1 MKKTL
6 FVTLCIFCLVAFSS
20 SAFAARGWRA
30 GKKTYKSVC
39 MSCHKRGGEAQR
51 LKLNQWSKAKWT
63 KYFAEEKKGKH
74 EGPWGQLTD
83 EEKDNLLKYFHKY
96 AKDDHTRLGCG

>member
-1 MKKTL
+1 MRTKL
-6 FVTLCIFCLVAFSS
+6 FVPLCVFCLVVFFTGSV
-20 SAFAARGWRA
+20 FAASWRD

-39 MSCHKRGGEAQR
+39 MSCHKRGGEAER

-63 KYFAEEKKGKH
+63 KYFSEEKKGKH
-74 EGPWGQLTD
+74 QEPWGQLTE